1 MILLVLLVFYILFL
15 IKLPSKTFYTIG
27 EIRKHRNKK
36 SAWLVIHGKVYDV
49 TEWRKSHPGG
59 DAIMQGVKVDDAT
72 SLFENRGHSSF
83 ARKKLK
89 EFWIG
94 NLIKNKK

>member
-1 MILLVLLVFYILFL
+1 M
-15 IKLPSKTFYTIG
+15 
-27 EIRKHRNKK
+27 
-36 SAWLVIHGKVYDV
+36 VIHGKVYDV

-59 DAIMQGVKVDDAT
+59 DVIMKGVKVDDAT

-89 EFWIG
+89 ELYIG
-94 NLIKNKK
+94 KLIK